1 MDPITGG
8 ALIAGGANLLG
19 SAASSAFN
27 IFQANKN
34 NNFQERMSS
43 TAHQREV
50 KDLVAAGINP
60 VLTATGG
67 HGASTPSGSVAT
79 APDLSRIGDTITSAK
94 QQVSQ
99 SELNKVAIL
108 KSAAETRSINENRI
122 NQNSLTSAQSS
133 AIAYD
138 NVIKSAMTTPQM
150 IEQYRKNQL
159 QLYKNNLLTGSNSA
173 VDVQIKNADLQ
184 KRQTMSLPYEIIN
197 NGVNGIKKWWPK
209 TKAYMD
215 SSNADYQKYPNK
227 TRENPIQKFHD
238 KIFNKGK

>member
-67 HGASTPSGSVAT
+67 HGASTPSGNVAT
-79 APDLSRIGDTITSAK
+79 APDLSRIGDTVTAAK

-99 SELNKVAIL
+99 SEMNKVAML
-108 KSAAETRSINENRI
+108 KIAAETRSIDENRI
-122 NQNSLTSAQSS
+122 NQNSLTSAQGS

-159 QLYKNNLLTGSNSA
+159 QLYKNNLLSGSNSA
-173 VDVQIKNADLQ
+173 VDLQVKNADLQ
-184 KRQTMSLPYEIIN
+184 KRKVMSLPYELLN
-197 NGVNGIKKWWPK
+197 NGVDKVKQLWPK
-209 TKAYMD
+209 AKSYMD
-215 SSNADYQKYPNK
+215 SSNADYQKNKNKPRPNTFYK
-227 TRENPIQKFHD
+227 
-238 KIFNKGK
+238 KGN